1 MDPART
7 TATTDAQNAAK
18 ATACNAFF
26 CLSSSEKSGD
36 LKKTV
41 QYCPIM
47 IQPSRIS
54 RAKMVAI
61 INRERIKT
69 LVKTI
74 GK

>member
-36 LKKTV
+36 LKKN
-41 QYCPIM
+41 
-47 IQPSRIS
+47 S
-54 RAKMVAI
+54 
-61 INRERIKT
+61 
-69 LVKTI
+69 TI
-74 GK
+74 LSNNDTTFKNLMSKDGSYY